1 MTKGF
6 VDFGEKAEV
15 LRPSLKTIFNGVVL
29 DDALTDE
36 DGSFTTLSAS
46 GRGLADVDVSTI
58 DLLNYDGGH
67 HYKSS
72 LRPRVITVRYKISA
86 RSSERFRDIYNKL
99 NDLLSEEEKAISFTD
114 ENAYFIGTY
123 NAREEV
129 TETSNVVVSSFS
141 FICADPYKYYDE
153 KVRQFPSDYSRVYN
167 EGTAEASPI
176 FELTATQKTTFAMIS
191 TQDEEYNMIGK
202 ASDDA
207 VQAIDTRTSVLYE
220 NGSTLNQW
228 QHTENREMI
237 SDDSNIDS
245 LDGVMGTDGAGIR
258 AQSYGT
264 PQNRQRGPAIFK
276 ELSNPIQDFE
286 IQSTFDIISRFE
298 QENFRMMI
306 YFLDENMNN
315 IGHMG
320 IKDNSRLNKRRVPL
334 AQLGQHNQGVSVLGD
349 SSPRIDDA
357 RDTTLMYLRAKREGQ
372 RFSFY
377 IAHWRNQRHET
388 VWNES
393 YFDVNNE
400 FQGRLKYITLFIGSY
415 QDRGTPNRL
424 RINSVEAF
432 ELKTIEEDQTP
443 YILNH
448 GDLVTFDHDNDEIL
462 VNGEDA
468 TSLKQFGG
476 SYFKLRKGAN
486 DLIVLPEE
494 SFETKVKFKE
504 RSR

>member
-176 FELTATQKTTFAMIS
+176 FELTAKQKTTFAMIS
-191 TQDEEYNMIGK
+191 NQDNEYMMIGQP
-202 ASDDA
+202 ADVDEQ
-207 VQAIDTRTSVLYE
+207 VVDTRTLLFEE
-220 NGSTLNQW
+220 NGSTLGQW
-228 QHTENREMI
+228 STSPTEV
-237 SDDSNIDS
+237 
-245 LDGVMGTDGAGIR
+245 DGGVSTGALSTDGAGITVPS
-258 AQSYGT
+258 ANYGSG
-264 PQNRQRGPAIFK
+264 NRWHGPSMIR
-276 ELSNPIQDFE
+276 EIDSTQDFE
-286 IQSTFDIISRFE
+286 IDMRLQAQTNTPSATYRIEFYLYDEGMNVLGKMAVLDSSQNMQRVTGEGRVGPYISRFE
-298 QENFRMMI
+298 NYVISSRNYQYNWD
-306 YFLDENMNN
+306 YFFGMC
-315 IGHMG
+315 
-320 IKDNSRLNKRRVPL
+320 RLRRVGNKFEFYL
-334 AQLGQHNQGVSVLGD
+334 SRVGNNDQHHVFSLKETFRDANNEFMGKLKYVQIHIGKYGD
-349 SSPRIDDA
+349 SSSAFGPKI
-357 RDTTLMYLRAKREGQ
+357 
-372 RFSFY
+372 FSIKGY
-377 IAHWRNQRHET
+377 ALEQAN
-388 VWNES
+388 V
-393 YFDVNNE
+393 
-400 FQGRLKYITLFIGSY
+400 
-415 QDRGTPNRL
+415 
-424 RINSVEAF
+424 
-432 ELKTIEEDQTP
+432 DQTP
-443 YILNH
+443 YIAYP
-448 GDLVTFDHDNDEIL
+448 GDLITFDHDNDEIL
-462 VNGEDA
+462 INGEDA

-486 DLIVLPEE
+486 DIIVLPEE